1 MVCVDDSVGGDFQIV
16 SMEALFKLLRIGLGT
31 EAEVS
36 VPEGADWPALVALA
50 TKQGVAAVAY
60 DGLQK
65 CYEADPRLTLPI
77 DLDQKMVKYDWFGSV
92 LSGEIHYGEYCKA
105 IRDLA
110 SFYQEQGIPMMLLK
124 GYGLSLNYPVPA
136 HRPCG
141 DIDIYLFGRWEE
153 ADKAVADKLGV
164 KVDNSHHHHS
174 VFHFGQW
181 SVENHYDFINV
192 HAHRS
197 NRRIE
202 AELKRLASGRNIEH
216 KIDGVTVLLP
226 NPNLNALFILKH
238 AAGHFAST
246 RLSLRQVLDWLLFV
260 RQCGAEVDWP
270 WLYGILRR
278 ENMVRFANSLAAIGV
293 EFFGMDPA
301 LFYEVEKDKA
311 LVQRVLGDILE
322 PEFKGRENGKLL
334 TSLWVKPRRW
344 WQNRWKHRICYS
356 DSLISS
362 FLWSLHAK
370 FLKPAHFI
378 H

>member
-1 MVCVDDSVGGDFQIV
+1 
-16 SMEALFKLLRIGLGT
+16 MEALFKLLRIALGT
-31 EAEVS
+31 EAEAT

-50 TKQGVAAVAY
+50 TEQGVAAVAY

-65 CYEADPRLTLPI
+65 CYEADPSLSLP
-77 DLDQKMVKYDWFGSV
+77 LDRELKQVKYDWFGIV
-92 LSGEIHYGEYCKA
+92 LQGEIDYVEYRRS
-105 IRDLA
+105 ISELA
-110 SFYQEQGIPMMLLK
+110 SFYGELGIPMMLLK

-136 HRPCG
+136 HRTSG

-153 ADKAVADKLGV
+153 ADRSIADKLGV

-174 VFHFGQW
+174 VFRFGQW

-202 AELKRLASGRNIEH
+202 AELKRLASGQNIEH
-216 KIDGVTVLLP
+216 EIDGTWVLLP
-226 NPNLNALFILKH
+226 NPDFNALFLLKH
-238 AAGHFAST
+238 AASHFAST
-246 RLSLRQVLDWLLFV
+246 RLTLRQVLDWLLFV
-260 RQCGAEVDWP
+260 RQCGADVDWH

-293 EFFGMDPA
+293 ECFGMDPT
-301 LFYEVEKDKA
+301 LFHEIEEDKV
-311 LVQRVLGDILE
+311 LVRRVLEDILE
-322 PEFKGRENGKLL
+322 PEFKESENGKLL
-334 TSLWVKPRRW
+334 SALWVKPRRW
-344 WQNRWKHRICYS
+344 WSNRWKHRMCYS

-370 FLKPAHFI
+370 FLKPSHFI